1 MTRRLFSTVAFLG
14 LTISSITSCDSLWTS
29 FTRVDPSIC
38 DPSVNACSMTSAIEF
53 ESITPQQVP
62 YSGGQ
67 PITITG
73 SGFSPK
79 TDALLGTSPLA
90 NQQTVSDQRLSGSA
104 PAAPGRCGKVDLTL
118 KRADGAQLLV
128 PNAFTYTLDPY
139 YGKIPANPIPYIDTA
154 NNMIVDDFDLDQQ
167 PDLALSV
174 SKQIIIFSGFG
185 TPAEKLLIPFA
196 SISSSFI
203 QPIHFSTAT
212 IPKNNGFINLDG
224 TRKTLAIYS
233 LNPATG
239 GFDTN
244 NAFGFQYE
252 VRFVL
257 TGDLDQNG
265 NDTILA
271 ITSSLNDT
279 TMDSLFIAKFNTTNN
294 KYQPEL
300 TPVALQKIN
309 RIDSIIFADIT
320 NDKYPDIITSTGG
333 RIVTLKRD
341 GSEGPELVRNANS
354 LTSLIAGD
362 WNGDGKTDIA
372 GIESFTMKLVMAL
385 NNDNGAWP
393 ILSIDAGITAA
404 SQSTLVA
411 GDMNCDGKKDIVIM
425 PTASTGAV
433 VKIASLNPL
442 NQIEVKN
449 PLSNLPNGPAAIGDF
464 NRDSFPDI
472 AISKN
477 ITGTGTRFYF
487 IPGAIP

>member
-1 MTRRLFSTVAFLG
+1 MTRGLLSTVTIFGIA
-14 LTISSITSCDSLWTS
+14 ISSLTSCDSLWTN
-29 FTRVDPSIC
+29 FTKEDPSSCDASSSQCSASTAIRVDSI
-38 DPSVNACSMTSAIEF
+38 I
-53 ESITPQQVP
+53 PQQVP

-67 PITITG
+67 PVTING
-73 SGFSPK
+73 SGFLPK
-79 TDALLGTSPLA
+79 TDVMLAMSLLG
-90 NQQTVSDQRLSGSA
+90 NQKTESDLKISGTV

-139 YGKIPANPIPYIDTA
+139 YGKIPTNPQAYISIT
-154 NNMIVDDFDLDQQ
+154 NNMIINDFDLDQQ
-167 PDLALSV
+167 LDLALSLGN
-174 SKQIIIFSGFG
+174 QIVIYSGFG
-185 TPAEKLLIPFA
+185 TPAQKLLIPFS
-196 SISSSFI
+196 SISSSYI

-252 VRFVL
+252 ARFVL

-265 NDTILA
+265 NDTILV

-279 TMDSLFIAKFNTTNN
+279 TMDSFFIAKFNTTSS

-320 NDKYPDIITSTGG
+320 NDKYPDIITSTNG
-333 RIVTLKRD
+333 RIITLKRD
-341 GSEGPELVRNANS
+341 GAEGPELVKNPNALLS
-354 LTSLIAGD
+354 LTAGD
-362 WNGDGKTDIA
+362 WNGDGKIDIA
-372 GIESFTMKLVMAL
+372 GIEVSTMKLVMAL

-404 SQSTLVA
+404 SQSTLIA
-411 GDMNCDGKKDIVIM
+411 GEMNCDGKKDIMIM
-425 PTASTGAV
+425 PTGDTGAV

-442 NQIEVKN
+442 GQIEVKN
-449 PLSNLPNGPAAIGDF
+449 TAQNLPNGPAVLGDF
-464 NRDSFPDI
+464 NSDGFPDI
-472 AISKN
+472 AVSKN
-477 ITGTGTRFYF
+477 ISGTGSRFYF